1 MWPGSVR
8 THKSFQSVQ
17 ATVSRSRDP
26 RRMSTVGPPRPGW
39 GILTPFLSD
48 SRRAP
53 HKASMSSSSSKCA
66 CWKTT
71 RQIKACSSCKHGS
84 SLEDREAPSLHPSR
98 SASDVSHEGP
108 LGSGDVSS
116 DLCSSKTSLLPACW
130 MSWSRTLCR
139 AASATAALTS
149 ARLTDNLLRADFAR
163 RAQAGRACVT
173 AARPS
178 ARGCARHAA
187 ESARAPR
194 AWPRQVSSP
203 RTPARCPR

>member
-1 MWPGSVR
+1 MSTVRRTRTYLLTKHDTVSTSVGRSWNSGLKPTASQAASHCPSPAVRARCWNAARAFSTFCRLAGRTSVWHATKAAVRSMPGSVR

-84 SLEDREAPSLHPSR
+84 SA
-98 SASDVSHEGP
+98 G
-108 LGSGDVSS
+108 G
-116 DLCSSKTSLLPACW
+116 
-130 MSWSRTLCR
+130 
-139 AASATAALTS
+139 
-149 ARLTDNLLRADFAR
+149 RL
-163 RAQAGRACVT
+163 
-173 AARPS
+173 
-178 ARGCARHAA
+178 
-187 ESARAPR
+187 
-194 AWPRQVSSP
+194 
-203 RTPARCPR
+203 

>member
-26 RRMSTVGPPRPGW
+26 RRMSSVGPPRPGW
-39 GILTPFLSD
+39 GILTPSF
-48 SRRAP
+48 RRTAPARRVFRHSFTVGLRRTP

-194 AWPRQVSSP
+194 A
-203 RTPARCPR
+203 